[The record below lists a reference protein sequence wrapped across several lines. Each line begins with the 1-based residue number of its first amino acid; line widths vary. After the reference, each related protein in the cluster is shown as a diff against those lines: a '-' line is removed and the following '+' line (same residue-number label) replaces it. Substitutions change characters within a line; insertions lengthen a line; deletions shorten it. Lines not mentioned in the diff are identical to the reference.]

1 LKFQGFIGIFFSGI
15 FVLQHLARVT
25 NNLDVG
31 AEFLYQANP
40 MMPGRHIGITSFVTR
55 YRGMY
60 IE

>member
-1 LKFQGFIGIFFSGI
+1 MFLVFKIFFCLGI
-15 FVLQHLARVT
+15 LVLQHLARVT

-55 YRGMY
+55 YRG
-60 IE
+60 IDIK